1 MQQAVRPKL
10 SADQWQ
16 ALASSWARHGMPM
29 GRVKTA
35 RRCVEAGIQLLMLK
49 EVTPHGEFGDRVN
62 ALGLE
67 ASVARKYMAVAR
79 RFRVAPDAFFDA
91 IGSASKLVELLPLD
105 DADALAQGRAVYGL
119 TLDRVAQMTVK
130 ELRAAV
136 RAVVENERGERVL
149 TADWAGCL
157 ARLVPTAQITAHLPE
172 RAARNGKSC
181 DVATFTLPA
190 KSTAKVHLNVE
201 EERMLRRY
209 RKCNAD
215 GRAALLQVAGLL
227 AQAPAS

>member
-1 MQQAVRPKL
+1 MQQPARPKM
-10 SADQWQ
+10 SADQWE

-67 ASVARKYMAVAR
+67 ASVAQKYMAVAR
-79 RFRVAPDAFFDA
+79 RFRVAPDAFFEA
-91 IGSASKLVELLPLD
+91 IGTASKLVELLQLD
-105 DADALAQGRAVYGL
+105 EAEALAQGKPAHGL
-119 TLDRVAQMTVK
+119 TLDRVAEMTVK

-136 RAVVENERGERVL
+136 RAVVEKKRSERGLLEDRS
-149 TADWAGCL
+149 AAIARL
-157 ARLVPTAQITAHLPE
+157 ARFDTAQSMASNAPTTAHLPK
-172 RAARNGKSC
+172 RAAPR
-181 DVATFTLPA
+181 ARLT
-190 KSTAKVHLNVE
+190 VE

-227 AQAPAS
+227 VQAPAP